1 MDTGNTLGNDTFYSQ
16 IHWVDGCMLS
26 GRALTIVL
34 TANDDTGAHFSC
46 SLRELRIISVIAV
59 FGHQRDVG
67 THTGKLCAGRCYIV
81 RGNVV
86 AAF

>member
-1 MDTGNTLGNDTFYSQ
+1 
-16 IHWVDGCMLS
+16 MLS
-26 GRALTIVL
+26 GGALTIVL

-67 THTGKLCAGRCYIV
+67 THTGKLCAGWCDVIG
-81 RGNVV
+81 GNIV
-86 AAF
+86 AAL